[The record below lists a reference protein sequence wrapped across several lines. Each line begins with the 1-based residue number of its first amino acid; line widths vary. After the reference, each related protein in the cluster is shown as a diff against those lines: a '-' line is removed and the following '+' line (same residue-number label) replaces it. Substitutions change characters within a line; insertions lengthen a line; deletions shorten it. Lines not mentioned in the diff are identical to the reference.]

1 MTSTNT
7 TKSQSRAHYSIGTD
21 LLDLLLK
28 TVQLKS
34 TIVGTHINSLNSFR
48 FYLSTTFIVLVLCDL
63 ERSRRHTVTLGT
75 RAKAVPLFH
84 RSALGAQQSTPM
96 RGFLRSGGELTNHN
110 AANEIIA
117 TLHVVP
123 KH

>member
-1 MTSTNT
+1 MYGRN
-7 TKSQSRAHYSIGTD
+7 SRKFSKFIPHLRHHYRPV
-21 LLDLLLK
+21 K
-28 TVQLKS
+28 
-34 TIVGTHINSLNSFR
+34 
-48 FYLSTTFIVLVLCDL
+48 VLCDL

-84 RSALGAQQSTPM
+84 WSALGAQQSTPM

-110 AANEIIA
+110 ATNEIVA